1 MGIWLGR
8 RTEPRVDF
16 REAVRVIW
24 PGEVSGIV
32 ARAVNLSLA
41 GILVDAPTPTP
52 CRVGSDVLCD
62 VSLPR
67 GPRLLR
73 GRVAHRR
80 VLPSAKVGMGI
91 EFVDLSPH
99 EVADLRDVVEENDQ
113 KSQATPQ
120 RVRVHFAG
128 TEQIVRARAYPREGG
143 LRLVTSLPFLK
154 VDTEVDLTLASD
166 VEGGAKGWVSSVA
179 LERGSDG
186 VARLLIDVRIDSF
199 NSWFDPSTTLPRLV
213 EPIIPPPVDT
223 PSPLEAM
230 LQHGWEAADH
240 VVATALTA
248 ADFQQEA
255 PFDLAEDLTTPTISS
270 PTVPHV
276 PHLEMSPVA
285 SLAPVIEP
293 SHVASTVPFP
303 VSSIIEGPGAS
314 PGFESADQ
322 TEIVSLER
330 PTGRWRALVRGMLV
344 GAVGLAALMGAV
356 ALIRN
361 AAPPESAASLGPPVI
376 VTQKAAVEL
385 PPVAPTPQPP
395 APPAAPTP
403 VAAAA
408 PGSAEAAVATRAPAI
423 APSSDF
429 VVSLMG
435 SIAGSRRYPLSNPDG
450 VAFNL
455 PHASAAMKVGT
466 YRPDVP
472 GLRSVWVRALPGGGV
487 HLRFHYTNDRPA
499 PRIELTR
506 TGVRVIAP

>member
-1 MGIWLGR
+1 M
-8 RTEPRVDF
+8 DF

-230 LQHGWEAADH
+230 LQHG
-240 VVATALTA
+240 
-248 ADFQQEA
+248 
-255 PFDLAEDLTTPTISS
+255 
-270 PTVPHV
+270 
-276 PHLEMSPVA
+276 
-285 SLAPVIEP
+285 
-293 SHVASTVPFP
+293 
-303 VSSIIEGPGAS
+303 
-314 PGFESADQ
+314 
-322 TEIVSLER
+322 
-330 PTGRWRALVRGMLV
+330 
-344 GAVGLAALMGAV
+344 
-356 ALIRN
+356 
-361 AAPPESAASLGPPVI
+361 
-376 VTQKAAVEL
+376 
-385 PPVAPTPQPP
+385 
-395 APPAAPTP
+395 
-403 VAAAA
+403 
-408 PGSAEAAVATRAPAI
+408 
-423 APSSDF
+423 
-429 VVSLMG
+429 
-435 SIAGSRRYPLSNPDG
+435 
-450 VAFNL
+450 
-455 PHASAAMKVGT
+455 
-466 YRPDVP
+466 
-472 GLRSVWVRALPGGGV
+472 
-487 HLRFHYTNDRPA
+487 
-499 PRIELTR
+499 
-506 TGVRVIAP
+506 